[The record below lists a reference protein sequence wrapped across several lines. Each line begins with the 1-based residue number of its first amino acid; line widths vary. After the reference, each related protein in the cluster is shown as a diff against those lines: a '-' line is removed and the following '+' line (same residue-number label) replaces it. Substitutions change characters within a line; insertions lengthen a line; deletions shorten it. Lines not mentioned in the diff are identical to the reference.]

1 MFRRRTGEDCDCSRI
16 GLRRGGLLRFEVVRV
31 LAVDF
36 GEKRIGLAVS
46 DETGRV
52 VVPVGVVPRTSDAQ
66 AAAAVA
72 VAAREREVVRLVVGD
87 PVRADGTGGDFSRR
101 VRNFA
106 RRLEEA
112 TGLPVDLHGEAL
124 TTAAAERSLIDAGVD
139 ARRRGAARDA
149 EAAALLLRDY
159 LFERDEA
166 RGAR

>member
-1 MFRRRTGEDCDCSRI
+1 M
-16 GLRRGGLLRFEVVRV
+16 RV

-52 VVPVGVVPRTSDAQ
+52 VVGVGVVNRTSDAQ
-66 AAAAVA
+66 AAEA
-72 VAAREREVVRLVVGD
+72 VAAAAKEREVTRLVVGD
-87 PVRADGTGGDFSRR
+87 PVRADGTAGDLSRR

-112 TGLPVDLHGEAL
+112 SGLPVDLHGEAL
-124 TTAAAERSLIDAGVD
+124 TSEAAERSLLDAGLD

>member
-1 MFRRRTGEDCDCSRI
+1 VRTGEETDCSRI
-16 GLRRGGLLRFEVVRV
+16 GLPRGGLLRFGVVRV

-52 VVPVGVVPRTSDAQ
+52 VVPVGVLPRTSDAQ

-72 VAAREREVVRLVVGD
+72 AAAKERGVIRLVVGH
-87 PVRADGTGGDFSRR
+87 PVNAEGVEGDWARR

-112 TGLPVDLHGEAL
+112 SGLPVDLHGEYL
-124 TTAAAERSLIDAGVD
+124 TTATAERDLIDSGLER
-139 ARRRGAARDA
+139 RRRGAARDA
-149 EAAALLLRDY
+149 EAAALLLRDWF
-159 LFERDEA
+159 FERDEA